1 MDDLLNPPAPIE
13 AEERVLNTMELGEDI
28 RLCISVYLMDDLAQP
43 TSSHRG

>member
-28 RLCISVYLMDDLAQP
+28 RYTVF
-43 TSSHRG
+43 